1 LGFVAVEKIAPST
14 EESIM
19 MNLALTDQF
28 GISNVQV
35 SRDSLQSAKQ
45 QRRYGI
51 SPLRAERLLW
61 VSAAILA
68 LGVLKKYAA
77 PSAEHLCQI
86 PEGKVDAQHHP
97 ELLTRIRE
105 AGW

>member
-1 LGFVAVEKIAPST
+1 
-14 EESIM
+14 M

-28 GISNVQV
+28 GISHVQV
-35 SRDSLQSAKQ
+35 PPESLQSPKP
-45 QRRYGI
+45 QRRYGN

-61 VSAAILA
+61 VPAAILA

-77 PSAEHLCQI
+77 PSTEHLGQI
-86 PEGKVDAQHHP
+86 PEGRFAAQHHP
-97 ELLTRIRE
+97 DLLTRIRE